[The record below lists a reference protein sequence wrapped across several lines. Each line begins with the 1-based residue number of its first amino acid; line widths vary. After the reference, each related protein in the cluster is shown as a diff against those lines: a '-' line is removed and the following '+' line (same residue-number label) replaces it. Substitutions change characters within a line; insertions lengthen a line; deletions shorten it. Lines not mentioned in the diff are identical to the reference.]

1 MSRAR
6 DTGNTA
12 GISEQITETFFG
24 KRSAAF
30 TGNEREVATW
40 TCSERFGEYGQDR
53 ESDDGVGLLG
63 LERSNAFTDML
74 PAQANSVAPAQ
85 SGIEQNVKPHSLPR
99 ADWPAFFVGGD
110 VLFGPGNEPVT
121 LRARRVS
128 DADGWIDFYQAGL
141 ERPPEYAAQGV

>member
-6 DTGNTA
+6 YTGSTA

-30 TGNEREVATW
+30 TGNEREVTTW
-40 TCSERFGEYGQDR
+40 TSGERFGEYRQDR

-74 PAQANSVAPAQ
+74 PAQANGVAAAIRYRAKCQATLVAACRLASV
-85 SGIEQNVKPHSLPR
+85 
-99 ADWPAFFVGGD
+99 F
-110 VLFGPGNEPVT
+110 
-121 LRARRVS
+121 RR
-128 DADGWIDFYQAGL
+128 
-141 ERPPEYAAQGV
+141 R